1 MKTII
6 GSKDL
11 EDIVLQCMTCDVNDV
26 IQIDN
31 EGSRFE
37 LKAIKHGSVSEPD
50 IVDGFDISIIDDTGK
65 EIYIDFRS
73 INEFSSVELLPK
85 VISFYTLYAVS
96 LKYI

>member
-11 EDIVLQCMTCDVNDV
+11 EGIVFQCMTCDVGDIV
-26 IQIDN
+26 EIDATD
-31 EGSRFE
+31 SRFE

-50 IVDGFDISIIDDTGK
+50 IVDGFDVSIIDDTGK
-65 EIYIDFRS
+65 KIYIDFRS

>member
-11 EDIVLQCMTCDVNDV
+11 EGIVLQCMSCNVNDI

-50 IVDGFDISIIDDTGK
+50 IVDGFDVSIIDDTGK